1 MTSDCAGA
9 LIPASRGFGKRFPCG
24 PSDVFAA
31 GVRSLCCSRS
41 EGGGGARIRIVTD
54 FWQDGPVTITAA
66 ADGSALGNPG
76 PAGWA
81 WYVNDDCWRAGG
93 WPHGTNNQGELMAVL
108 DLLRATAHLRH
119 EDLHILCDS
128 QYVINSITK
137 WMPGW
142 KRKGWRKADGKPVL
156 NVDLLKELDRELAG
170 RKYRFEWVKGHAG
183 HDLNEAADER
193 ARAAATAYQQGVAA
207 RSGPGFPGTHH
218 APAGG
223 SSIPGKAPA
232 AAQPPAAAS
241 SEPDPFSQQDT
252 TEQEAGHLTDPRQER
267 SPKEPA
273 PEEFTQLDFTQ
284 LDGAFDL
291 AGAAGRAEAAPPE
304 ALVEELEREL
314 LGPLVRGDIGRT
326 AVLLHPDFLEIG
338 SSGRVW
344 TRDAMMMA
352 LEEDPG
358 ERTDIEILGADR
370 IGTSTVLL
378 TYRSYARSG
387 TTLRSSLW
395 VLDGGRW
402 RLRFHQGTPE
412 A

>member
-1 MTSDCAGA
+1 M
-9 LIPASRGFGKRFPCG
+9 
-24 PSDVFAA
+24 
-31 GVRSLCCSRS
+31 
-41 EGGGGARIRIVTD
+41 
-54 FWQDGPVTITAA
+54 TITAA

-108 DLLRATAHLRH
+108 DLLRATAHLPG
-119 EDLHILCDS
+119 EDLRILCDS

-156 NVDLLKELDRELAG
+156 NVELLKELDRELAG
-170 RKYRFEWVKGHAG
+170 RIYTFEWVKGHAG

-207 RSGPGFPGTHH
+207 RSGPGFPGGHH
-218 APAGG
+218 PGAQQADPRRQAASMRTVNAQQPSGVGLPATLDIPGQPAAAPSTRSGGNAPAGG
-223 SSIPGKAPA
+223 TGRPTPGPVSAFEELDLF
-232 AAQPPAAAS
+232 
-241 SEPDPFSQQDT
+241 SELDD
-252 TEQEAGHLTDPRQER
+252 EALEV
-267 SPKEPA
+267 
-273 PEEFTQLDFTQ
+273 
-284 LDGAFDL
+284 
-291 AGAAGRAEAAPPE
+291 AEATGQGGAIPPE

-326 AVLLHPDFLEIG
+326 AVLLHPDFMEIG

-358 ERTDIEILGADR
+358 ERTDIEILGAER
-370 IGTSTVLL
+370 IGTGAVLL
-378 TYRSYARSG
+378 TYRSFARSG

>member
-1 MTSDCAGA
+1 M
-9 LIPASRGFGKRFPCG
+9 
-24 PSDVFAA
+24 
-31 GVRSLCCSRS
+31 
-41 EGGGGARIRIVTD
+41 
-54 FWQDGPVTITAA
+54 TITAA

-108 DLLRATAHLRH
+108 DLLRATAHVPG
-119 EDLHILCDS
+119 EDLRILCDS

-170 RKYRFEWVKGHAG
+170 RKCTFEWVKGHAG

-207 RSGPGFPGTHH
+207 RSGPGFPGAHQLGASH
-218 APAGG
+218 GQVAPQA
-223 SSIPGKAPA
+223 KAQARQPVPA
-232 AAQPPAAAS
+232 APTAARVPAAGAPVGGAPMARGMADYGVPDLFSQLEEGELGAGAGPPAQAA
-241 SEPDPFSQQDT
+241 
-252 TEQEAGHLTDPRQER
+252 
-267 SPKEPA
+267 
-273 PEEFTQLDFTQ
+273 
-284 LDGAFDL
+284 
-291 AGAAGRAEAAPPE
+291 PE

-314 LGPLVRGDIGRT
+314 LGPLVRGDMGRT

-338 SSGRVW
+338 SSGRMW

-352 LEEDPG
+352 LADDPG
-358 ERTDIEILGADR
+358 ERTDIEVLAADR
-370 IGTSTVLL
+370 IGTSAVLL
-378 TYRSYARSG
+378 TYRSLARSG

-395 VLDGGRW
+395 VLDGDRW

>member
-1 MTSDCAGA
+1 VSLHPQSCIVAG
-9 LIPASRGFGKRFPCG
+9 
-24 PSDVFAA
+24 
-31 GVRSLCCSRS
+31 
-41 EGGGGARIRIVTD
+41 

-207 RSGPGFPGTHH
+207 RSGPGFPGAHH
-218 APAGG
+218 AVAPGTPASGSPAAGEAFSGG
-223 SSIPGKAPA
+223 ATPA
-232 AAQPPAAAS
+232 AATD
-241 SEPDPFSQQDT
+241 ELDLFSQQDAT
-252 TEQEAGHLTDPRQER
+252 RQEMTQQNVAR
-267 SPKEPA
+267 QNGGQKESAQKELTSKDFPH
-273 PEEFTQLDFTQ
+273 EEFGQLDFNQ
-284 LDGAFDL
+284 VDGAFDL
-291 AGAAGRAEAAPPE
+291 AGAGRAETASPE
-304 ALVEELEREL
+304 ALVEKLEREL

-370 IGTSTVLL
+370 IGTSAVLL

>member
-1 MTSDCAGA
+1 M
-9 LIPASRGFGKRFPCG
+9 
-24 PSDVFAA
+24 VQ
-31 GVRSLCCSRS
+31 V
-41 EGGGGARIRIVTD
+41 
-54 FWQDGPVTITAA
+54 WQDGPVTITAA

-108 DLLRATAHLRH
+108 DLFRATAHLPQ
-119 EDLHILCDS
+119 EDLRILCDS

-156 NVDLLKELDRELAG
+156 NVELLKELDRELAG
-170 RKYRFEWVKGHAG
+170 RKYTFEWVKGHAG
-183 HDLNEAADER
+183 HELNEAADER

-207 RSGPGFPGTHH
+207 RSGPGFPGSHLV
-218 APAGG
+218 AAAGHDARG
-223 SSIPGKAPA
+223 VPA
-232 AAQPPAAAS
+232 AAAAATQRAAEMPQAPAVRATTPGTATRTTATRTTATRTADIPPAAGPDELDLFS
-241 SEPDPFSQQDT
+241 QLETDPFDVADAQKQ
-252 TEQEAGHLTDPRQER
+252 
-267 SPKEPA
+267 A
-273 PEEFTQLDFTQ
+273 PS
-284 LDGAFDL
+284 
-291 AGAAGRAEAAPPE
+291 PE

-326 AVLLHPDFLEIG
+326 AVLLHPDFMEIG

-358 ERTDIEILGADR
+358 ERTDIEILGVDR
-370 IGTSTVLL
+370 IGTGAVLL
-378 TYRSYARSG
+378 TYRSFARSG

-395 VLDGGRW
+395 VLDGNRW

>member
-1 MTSDCAGA
+1 MIVRHPRRDSMVDAM
-9 LIPASRGFGKRFPCG
+9 RGWRMPPGRNVGC
-24 PSDVFAA
+24 
-31 GVRSLCCSRS
+31 
-41 EGGGGARIRIVTD
+41 
-54 FWQDGPVTITAA
+54 FWQDGLVTITAA

-108 DLLRATAHLRH
+108 DLLRATAHLPG
-119 EDLHILCDS
+119 EDLRILCDS

-156 NVDLLKELDRELAG
+156 NVELLKELDRELAG
-170 RKYRFEWVKGHAG
+170 RTYTFEWVKGHAG

-207 RSGPGFPGTHH
+207 RSGPGFPGGHH
-218 APAGG
+218 PGMQRAAAPRDV
-223 SSIPGKAPA
+223 PA
-232 AAQPPAAAS
+232 AAPA
-241 SEPDPFSQQDT
+241 
-252 TEQEAGHLTDPRQER
+252 
-267 SPKEPA
+267 
-273 PEEFTQLDFTQ
+273 
-284 LDGAFDL
+284 
-291 AGAAGRAEAAPPE
+291 RAEAAHPEAAPPSAASSRQAPAGAGNQRRTAPEPVSAFDELDLFSELDNEALEVAEATQQAGSVQPE

-314 LGPLVRGDIGRT
+314 LGPLVRGDMGRT
-326 AVLLHPDFLEIG
+326 AVLLHPDFMEIG

-370 IGTSTVLL
+370 IGAGAVLL
-378 TYRSYARSG
+378 TYRSFARSG

-395 VLDGGRW
+395 VVDGGRW

>member
-1 MTSDCAGA
+1 MPVGEFKRESVFSRRIPILPRIHFSVKA
-9 LIPASRGFGKRFPCG
+9 LSVNGFPAVAEPL
-24 PSDVFAA
+24 V
-31 GVRSLCCSRS
+31 GV
-41 EGGGGARIRIVTD
+41 V
-54 FWQDGPVTITAA
+54 WQDGSVTITAA

-108 DLLRATAHLRH
+108 DLFRATAHVPH
-119 EDLHILCDS
+119 EDLRVLCDS

-156 NVDLLKELDRELAG
+156 NVELFKELDRELAG
-170 RKYRFEWVKGHAG
+170 RKYTFEWVKGHAG

-207 RSGPGFPGTHH
+207 RSGPGFAGAPGHVG
-218 APAGG
+218 A
-223 SSIPGKAPA
+223 KAPA
-232 AAQPPAAAS
+232 AAGAAAGMGGS
-241 SEPDPFSQQDT
+241 VGSNNAALSNHQELLSEPDLFS
-252 TEQEAGHLTDPRQER
+252 ELEEDPLATPGAPGK
-267 SPKEPA
+267 S
-273 PEEFTQLDFTQ
+273 PEEIV
-284 LDGAFDL
+284 
-291 AGAAGRAEAAPPE
+291 EA
-304 ALVEELEREL
+304 LEREL
-314 LGPLVRGDIGRT
+314 LGPDVRGDIGRT
-326 AVLLHPDFLEIG
+326 GVLLHPDFMEIG
-338 SSGRVW
+338 SSGRAW
-344 TRDAMMMA
+344 TREAMMLA

-358 ERTDIEILGADR
+358 ERTELEILGADR
-370 IGTSTVLL
+370 IGTGAVLL

-395 VLDGGRW
+395 VLDNGRW